1 LVDLARKRERER
13 LPKRRDPYWQ
23 RLAEGAYLGYRTLSD
38 TWRVRYRGRDG
49 KQQFL
54 TLGEGLEF
62 DEAKR
67 SAEEWLGQLSG
78 SPVRTVKR
86 TTVRAALEAYL
97 ADLRRH
103 DRLDAAADAERRFKK
118 TVYGDPPKLAADPVA
133 ELELERCTR
142 DDFLEWR
149 DRQRE
154 GREARSVNRHVR
166 SVVAALNRAV
176 ELGHMGNPLAWKFK
190 ALPDDTEDSGETA
203 ILLDERQRKALIG
216 ATTPYAAAFI
226 RGIELTGARPH
237 EMAAVVVADFNGEIL
252 RLAHRK
258 GKPPKLRVRHTV
270 LGADGIEFFKQQVA
284 GKLPQA
290 SIFTE
295 DGVTAWRRHMW
306 CRQIREAIA
315 AHNRGAKPKDHI
327 PVEASAYSFRHAR
340 ISELLQLHGVDPLT
354 VAAQT
359 GTSLAMIEK
368 AYFKFIPNALR
379 EKLAAVKELK
389 S

>member
-1 LVDLARKRERER
+1 MDLSRKRERER

-23 RLAEGAYLGYRTLSD
+23 RLGEGAYLGYRTLSD

-62 DEAKR
+62 DDAKR
-67 SAEEWLGQLSG
+67 GAEEWLSQLSG

-86 TTVRAALEAYL
+86 ATVRAALEAYL

-118 TVYGDPPKLAADPVA
+118 TVYGDPPALEADPLA
-133 ELELERCTR
+133 DLELERCTR

-149 DRQRE
+149 DRQRT
-154 GREARSVNRHVR
+154 GRQARSVNRHVR
-166 SVVAALNRAV
+166 SVVAGLNRAV

-203 ILLDERQRKALIG
+203 ILLNEQQRRALIAA
-216 ATTPYAAAFI
+216 ATPFAAAFI

-237 EMAAVVVADFNGEIL
+237 ELASAVVADFNGETL

-258 GKPPKLRVRHTV
+258 GRPPKLRVRHTV
-270 LGADGIEFFKQQVA
+270 LGADGIAFFKQQIA
-284 GKLPQA
+284 GKLPKA
-290 SIFTE
+290 PIFTE
-295 DGVTAWRRHMW
+295 DGETAWRRHMW
-306 CRQIREAIA
+306 CRRIRETIA
-315 AHNRGAKPKDHI
+315 AHNKDVDPKKRI

-359 GTSLAMIEK
+359 GTSLAMLEK

-379 EKLAAVKELK
+379 EKLAAVKEGK
-389 S
+389 